1 MSGGGEAPD
10 YTPLAEAQKY
20 AANLQKEASDRAIA
34 EWKAYNAQQREDF
47 RPYREH
53 GLDVL
58 DEIQKG
64 MAEGRWTMPEW
75 EGGHEIPEWDSAEFE
90 KNFRA
95 GLDPSYQF
103 RLDEGLKAIRRGA
116 SASGQ
121 GGATLKAL
129 TRYGQNL
136 ASTEYGR
143 ARQRA
148 VDDYRMKRQS
158 ALDRRAIDVSDYAI
172 RADAM
177 NDEYNRLAGQLGM
190 GMTATD
196 RSAAYGSRATQA
208 MGAADMAGASAIGA
222 GAVGAENA
230 IVQGQWAQYQASQQR
245 FNNLMSIGGLAVGAA
260 SALL

>member
-1 MSGGGEAPD
+1 MSLDGPEPPD
-10 YTPLAEAQKY
+10 MRPVAEAQRY
-20 AANLQKEASDRAIA
+20 AADLQKQAADRAIA
-34 EWKAYNAQQREDF
+34 EWKAYNEQQREDF

-58 DEIQKG
+58 QEIQKG

-103 RLDEGLKAIRRGA
+103 RLEEGLKAIRRGA

-129 TRYGQNL
+129 TRYGQDL
-136 ASTEYGR
+136 ASTEYAR
-143 ARQRA
+143 ARDRA

-177 NDEYNRLAGQLGM
+177 NDEYNRLASQLGM
-190 GMTATD
+190 GMQATD
-196 RSAAYGSRATQA
+196 RSAAYGATA
-208 MGAADMAGASAIGA
+208 VSGATGADMTGASALGA
-222 GAVGAENA
+222 GRVGGANA
-230 IVQGQWAQYQASQQR
+230 IAQGQWNAVQAHQQS
-245 FNNLMSIGGLAVGAA
+245 FNNLMSLAGLAVGAA
-260 SALL
+260 GG